1 MVVRKILEATLVAG
15 STSVTFT
22 DTDIPNSLLRVYCSR
37 SALFPIS
44 QTLSGNSVTVNYKPQ
59 DSNIGVA
66 LEIVKSGLDI
76 VDDLTTEDNTKALS
90 ANQGYVLKG
99 LIDTTAGNL
108 SDLATVVNNLDI
120 PEKITDL
127 DDVSVSSIQNGQVL
141 AWNSTTEKFENV
153 NQSGGSSSH
162 DYSTTEQIIGT
173 WVNGE
178 TLYEKQITF
187 NTSFSTTVAGSIN
200 AGNSPD
206 LSTIIP
212 NIDRV
217 FADSQH
223 SYFEVNNVE
232 RSFIGFNY
240 LNNSKVLSCY
250 AQNSSSNVTCKVVI
264 QYTKTS

>member
-99 LIDTTAGNL
+99 LIDNIVIP
-108 SDLATVVNNLDI
+108 TV
-120 PEKITDL
+120 PENITDL
-127 DDVSVSSIQNGQVL
+127 DDVSVTDIANGQVL

-153 NQSGGSSSH
+153 NQSGGSSITYNN
-162 DYSTTEQIIGT
+162 DEQLIGT
-173 WVNGE
+173 YFGNNLYKKTITVPSTSITSTETVIPHGIANINKICLIEGIAFKTGNGF
-178 TLYEKQITF
+178 TPL
-187 NTSFSTTVAGSIN
+187 TTY
-200 AGNSPD
+200 
-206 LSTIIP
+206 
-212 NIDRV
+212 
-217 FADSQH
+217 H
-223 SYFEVNNVE
+223 
-232 RSFIGFNY
+232 
-240 LNNSKVLSCY
+240 
-250 AQNSSSNVTCKVVI
+250 SSSAWACGVFNLNRTNFTFFVGGSLKPFITELNVTFY
-264 QYTKTS
+264 YTKTS